1 MNWSNCSTK
10 RKNFLLFIENCLQLC
25 QLSVYCKSIIEK
37 SSSPYGEA
45 FGYGLLSLNHY
56 EKYVS
61 SQHLSRTWVILNVHI
76 EISKGL
82 PTWNDY
88 LIIVNMNPCMLK
100 KYFYWYWPQSDWMH
114 VACFI
119 SWCFNTHMKY
129 GLFNET
135 KSMSNI
141 AWLIHSTQYCIA
153 ICCNPAILSCK
164 TYLWYWRRY

>member
-1 MNWSNCSTK
+1 MSPLQCLFVNWSNCSTK

-45 FGYGLLSLNHY
+45 FGYGLLSLNHN

-100 KYFYWYWPQSDWMH
+100 KIFLLILTPIWLN
-114 VACFI
+114 ACCMFHI
-119 SWCFNTHMKY
+119 MMFQHTYEVWIVQWDQV
-129 GLFNET
+129 NE
-135 KSMSNI
+135 
-141 AWLIHSTQYCIA
+141 
-153 ICCNPAILSCK
+153 
-164 TYLWYWRRY
+164 